1 MVKEGCRVKAQV
13 TRPQPQHGERPTAK
27 EEGQNLK
34 GTFVFALGLGAFIL
48 LSWLSV
54 YLLYLS
60 R

>member
-1 MVKEGCRVKAQV
+1 MKAPL
-13 TRPQPQHGERPTAK
+13 TRSQPQHGERPAAK